1 MLGWTARRQ
10 IETAKTLSQIHKEAA
25 REESKMRRSNSSNSL
40 RRSSSSGSLHKSGKK
55 YNRQK
60 QEPIQVDAD
69 GFTVVP
75 KKKVNTFRS
84 KFDASDSNESK
95 KTDAPETSVGTFTAL
110 GEIDEKPELSIPDK
124 VPTEKEIEKSMEN
137 ILKEFFVGGD
147 EDDAILS
154 IKELIGEGD
163 GAVERT
169 TAVLSGGCLSIME
182 MKQAEVDKF
191 VSFICNLSS

>member
-1 MLGWTARRQ
+1 
-10 IETAKTLSQIHKEAA
+10 
-25 REESKMRRSNSSNSL
+25 MRRSNSSNSL

-110 GEIDEKPELSIPDK
+110 GEIDEKPELSN
-124 VPTEKEIEKSMEN
+124 T
-137 ILKEFFVGGD
+137 
-147 EDDAILS
+147 
-154 IKELIGEGD
+154 
-163 GAVERT
+163 
-169 TAVLSGGCLSIME
+169 
-182 MKQAEVDKF
+182 
-191 VSFICNLSS
+191 